1 MSKETFINAND
12 FITMLETRGLV
23 IISKVDFELGKQ
35 IARKN
40 IMKRNSLTVKQIVD
54 HELLPLKSKKG
65 VMDWIANGKIHE
77 SEVIRE
83 IGNKNMIRVL
93 TSAIKRLGYAE

>member
-1 MSKETFINAND
+1 MAKETFINANE
-12 FITMLETRGLV
+12 FITMLESRGLV

-40 IMKRNSLTVKQIVD
+40 ILKRNSLTLKEIVD

-65 VMDWIANGKIHE
+65 VNDWIENGTIKE
-77 SEVIRE
+77 GEVIRN